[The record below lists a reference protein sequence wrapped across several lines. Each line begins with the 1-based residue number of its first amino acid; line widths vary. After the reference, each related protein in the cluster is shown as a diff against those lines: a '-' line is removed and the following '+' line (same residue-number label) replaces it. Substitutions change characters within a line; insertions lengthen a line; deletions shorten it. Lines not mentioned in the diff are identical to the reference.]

1 LSRNLEKDVQR
12 KVVMA
17 ARKAGWIALK
27 QNPTGTTGYPDYMFL
42 KKGVVRFI
50 EFKSPTGKTSPI
62 QDFRIEEL
70 EKQGFSVMVT
80 SSEYEGKLFL
90 DIKP

>member
-1 LSRNLEKDVQR
+1 MSLEKTVQR
-12 KVVMA
+12 KVVKA
-17 ARKAGWIALK
+17 ARDAGWIALK

-42 KKGVVRFI
+42 KDGVVRFI
-50 EFKSPTGKTSPI
+50 EFKSPTGKTSPL
-62 QDFRIEEL
+62 QDVRIEEL

-90 DIKP
+90 GLYP